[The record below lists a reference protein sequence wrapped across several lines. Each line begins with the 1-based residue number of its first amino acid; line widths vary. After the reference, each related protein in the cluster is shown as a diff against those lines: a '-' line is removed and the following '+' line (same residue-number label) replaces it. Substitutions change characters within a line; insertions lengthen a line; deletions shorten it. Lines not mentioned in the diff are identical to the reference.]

1 MKMYCIYCEE
11 TIKDFNSIRGKM
23 TSQSGHAF
31 LNAYLDSQKRFPYIS
46 AQYAENT
53 MQPKISL
60 IAKTVKDLED
70 IKEYYK
76 DQCGVHLVVDAGI
89 TVFNKPTVTCLGI
102 GPILANDVQS
112 NISGLPLFK

>member
-11 TIKDFNSIRGKM
+11 TIKDFNGIRGKM

-31 LNAYLDSQKRFPYIS
+31 LNAFLDSQIRFPYIS
-46 AQYAENT
+46 AQYAASV

-60 IAKTVKDLED
+60 IAKTIKELED

-76 DQCGVHLVVDAGI
+76 AQCGVHLVTDAGI
-89 TVFNKPTVTCLGI
+89 TVFNKPTITCLGI
-102 GPILANDVQS
+102 GPIMSTDVQP
-112 NISGLPLFK
+112 NISSLPLFK